1 MKWRESVNN
10 VPKGKG
16 VKIKRGSKNNL
27 TYGAFG
33 QVGSK
38 KIKSATWV
46 KFGIPLKPATSKGLI
61 PAVYV
66 PYKTKSIV
74 IPKGPRK
81 KNRR

>member
-16 VKIKRGSKNNL
+16 IKIKRNSKNNL

-38 KIKSATWV
+38 KVRSATWV
-46 KFGIPLKPATSKGLI
+46 KFGLPLKPATKRGPI

-66 PYKTKSIV
+66 PYKTKSTGT
-74 IPKGPRK
+74 PTGPRK